1 MTMRWIYL
9 TIIVLFAAAVV
20 VFAFQNFE
28 VVTVSF
34 LGFSI
39 RIRMAILVFLVY
51 ALGGVTG
58 GTLFVLLRQ
67 SYERSRTG

>member
-1 MTMRWIYL
+1 MRWMYL

-20 VFAFQNFE
+20 VFAFQNFA

-51 ALGGVTG
+51 VLGAVTG
-58 GTLFVLLRQ
+58 GTLFVLLRR

>member
-1 MTMRWIYL
+1 MAMRWMYL
-9 TIIVLFAAAVV
+9 TIIALFAAAVV

-51 ALGGVTG
+51 VLGAVTG
-58 GTLFVLLRQ
+58 GTLFVLLRRT
-67 SYERSRTG
+67 YERSRTG

>member
-1 MTMRWIYL
+1 MAMRWMYL
-9 TIIVLFAAAVV
+9 TIIALFAAAVV

-39 RIRMAILVFLVY
+39 RIRMAMLVFLVY
-51 ALGGVTG
+51 VLGAVTG
-58 GTLFVLLRQ
+58 GTLFMLLRRT
-67 SYERSRTG
+67 YERSRTG

>member
-1 MTMRWIYL
+1 MRWMYL

-51 ALGGVTG
+51 VLGAVTG
-58 GTLFVLLRQ
+58 GTLFVLLRR

>member
-1 MTMRWIYL
+1 MRWMYL
-9 TIIVLFAAAVV
+9 TIIALFAAAVV
-20 VFAFQNFE
+20 VFAFQNFA

-51 ALGGVTG
+51 VLGAVTG
-58 GTLFVLLRQ
+58 GTLFVLLRRT
-67 SYERSRTG
+67 YERSRTG

>member
-1 MTMRWIYL
+1 MRWMYL
-9 TIIVLFAAAVV
+9 TIIALFAAAVV

-39 RIRMAILVFLVY
+39 RIRMAMLVFLVY
-51 ALGGVTG
+51 VLGAVTG
-58 GTLFVLLRQ
+58 GTLFMLLRRT
-67 SYERSRTG
+67 YERSRTG

>member
-1 MTMRWIYL
+1 MRWMYL
-9 TIIVLFAAAVV
+9 TIIALFAAAVV

-39 RIRMAILVFLVY
+39 RIRIGDSGLPGLCAGCRNRRHPVY
-51 ALGGVTG
+51 AVASD
-58 GTLFVLLRQ
+58 V
-67 SYERSRTG
+67 

>member
-1 MTMRWIYL
+1 MRWMYL
-9 TIIVLFAAAVV
+9 TIIALFAAAVV

-51 ALGGVTG
+51 VLGAVTG
-58 GTLFVLLRQ
+58 GTLFMLLRRT
-67 SYERSRTG
+67 YERSRTG

>member
-1 MTMRWIYL
+1 MYL
-9 TIIVLFAAAVV
+9 TIIALFAAAVV

-39 RIRMAILVFLVY
+39 RIRMAMLVFLVY
-51 ALGGVTG
+51 VLGAVTG
-58 GTLFVLLRQ
+58 GTLFMLLRRT
-67 SYERSRTG
+67 YERSRTG